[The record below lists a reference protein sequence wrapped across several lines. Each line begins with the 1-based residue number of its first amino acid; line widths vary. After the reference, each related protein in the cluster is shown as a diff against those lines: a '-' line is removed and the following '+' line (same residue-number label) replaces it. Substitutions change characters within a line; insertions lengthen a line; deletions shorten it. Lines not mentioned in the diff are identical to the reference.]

1 MKEVI
6 TMADI
11 IKNAVLA
18 GIGFISLTH
27 EKAEEFAK
35 ELIKRGEL
43 SENDKSKFVKDAL
56 DQSEKAKTE
65 IGEKI
70 EKTVETIMSKMN
82 IPTRKEFD
90 ELKSMVEELSRKTNK
105 TE

>member
-1 MKEVI
+1 
-6 TMADI
+6 MADI

-18 GIGFISLTH
+18 GIGLMSLTH

-43 SENDKSKFVKDAL
+43 SENEKSKFVKDAL

-65 IGEKI
+65 IGEK
-70 EKTVETIMSKMN
+70 SKRRLKRLC
-82 IPTRKEFD
+82 RK
-90 ELKSMVEELSRKTNK
+90 
-105 TE
+105 

>member
-11 IKNAVLA
+11 INNAVLA
-18 GIGFISLTH
+18 GNGLTSLTH

-43 SENDKSKFVKDAL
+43 SENEKSKFVKEAL

-70 EKTVETIMSKMN
+70 EKTVETIVSKMN
-82 IPTRKEFD
+82 IPTRIEFD
-90 ELKSMVEELSRKTNK
+90 ELKGMVEELSRKTNK